1 MKTGKFLRIGLT
13 GGIASGKST
22 VSKMLA
28 RLGAVIVDT
37 DKISREVA
45 APDSAAMAAIR
56 RRFGPEVADEAGA
69 LRRDVLGKIVFS
81 DEQAR
86 IWLEKLLHPLI
97 RRRAEEMACQAESAG
112 QPAVVFDVPLLFESG
127 WDRDVDQIW
136 TVRVLPETQRKRLAQ
151 RDGIGE
157 EEITARIASQ
167 LPIGEKAARAD
178 VVINNEGDLAE
189 TLRQVE
195 TAWRKVTRSGGS
207 D

>member
-1 MKTGKFLRIGLT
+1 MRLTHRSNCRGRARYAFLPLLPAEIMKTGKFLRIGLT

-112 QPAVVFDVPLLFESG
+112 QPAVVFDVPLLLLNPAGTGTSTRFGLSG
-127 WDRDVDQIW
+127 FCR
-136 TVRVLPETQRKRLAQ
+136 RRS
-151 RDGIGE
+151 
-157 EEITARIASQ
+157 AS
-167 LPIGEKAARAD
+167 
-178 VVINNEGDLAE
+178 
-189 TLRQVE
+189 
-195 TAWRKVTRSGGS
+195 AWRRGMGS
-207 D
+207 AKRK

>member
-1 MKTGKFLRIGLT
+1 M
-13 GGIASGKST
+13 
-22 VSKMLA
+22 
-28 RLGAVIVDT
+28 
-37 DKISREVA
+37 
-45 APDSAAMAAIR
+45 
-56 RRFGPEVADEAGA
+56 
-69 LRRDVLGKIVFS
+69 
-81 DEQAR
+81 
-86 IWLEKLLHPLI
+86 
-97 RRRAEEMACQAESAG
+97 
-112 QPAVVFDVPLLFESG
+112 
-127 WDRDVDQIW
+127 
-136 TVRVLPETQRKRLAQ
+136 PETQRKRLAQ